1 MIDVIVFLLCYNCIN
16 SVILIECYAV
26 NDVVDEAV
34 NIAHKAAFVNM
45 GQNCCAASRTF
56 VQESI
61 YDKFVEK
68 SAKLAS
74 QMKVGDQFDSS
85 TEVWPLVRFKIPCL
99 ILNEK

>member
-1 MIDVIVFLLCYNCIN
+1 MGCHAIN
-16 SVILIECYAV
+16 AA
-26 NDVVDEAV
+26 VDEAV
-34 NIAHKAAFVNM
+34 NIAHQAVFVNM

-68 SAKLAS
+68 SSKLAS

-85 TEVWPLVRFKIPCL
+85 TEVWPLVRFQIPFL